1 MTAPP
6 QCASAARQRE
16 EFRVRRKS
24 ASRKLLAD
32 VRRDALPD
40 RVSSPIHRAAHEGD
54 LDTLQALVSQGDSHA
69 RTNVGET
76 PLICAAGQGNWRA
89 VQILCQAEFGAE
101 LVAAADMHGDTALH
115 RAAKFPQAVKLLLAA
130 GAPVEALNNLGDQ
143 PIHAAAWHG
152 DVDVL
157 RMLLSANASI
167 QATGHGGEQPLA
179 VAARRGKLEAVRS
192 MLEHGSMLVSA
203 LDRHGHSALHAA
215 AAAGEPLVCD
225 CLLLHRAS
233 PTEAVVHEMH
243 ESARRAH
250 ALRAFERESATS
262 LDTPLSPQWA
272 DRVAR
277 MPPLTKA
284 LLGLGQ
290 EPSSV
295 SALGLLLEQSNGSAI
310 DSLTKF
316 RNAEAALHRQP
327 CDAVM
332 RVEGALSR
340 EVRATCAPHPH
351 PRLASLPSRP
361 TCHPMII
368 TA

>member
-1 MTAPP
+1 M
-6 QCASAARQRE
+6 
-16 EFRVRRKS
+16 RRKS

-130 GAPVEALNNLGDQ
+130 GAPMEALNNLGDQ

-157 RMLLSANASI
+157 RMLLSANASVGDWPRRR
-167 QATGHGGEQPLA
+167 ATPA
-179 VAARRGKLEAVRS
+179 VAARRGKLRRCARCWS
-192 MLEHGSMLVSA
+192 MAACWSA
-203 LDRHGHSALHAA
+203 LLTVTATARFTQRQQLAS
-215 AAAGEPLVCD
+215 LVCD

-233 PTEAVVHEMH
+233 PTETLPEMH

-250 ALRAFERESATS
+250 ALHSFERERTS
-262 LDTPLSPQWA
+262 STRHS
-272 DRVAR
+272 RR
-277 MPPLTKA
+277 N
-284 LLGLGQ
+284 GQ
-290 EPSSV
+290 I
-295 SALGLLLEQSNGSAI
+295 A
-310 DSLTKF
+310 
-316 RNAEAALHRQP
+316 
-327 CDAVM
+327 
-332 RVEGALSR
+332 
-340 EVRATCAPHPH
+340 
-351 PRLASLPSRP
+351 
-361 TCHPMII
+361 
-368 TA
+368 